1 MTDKTTA
8 VRTGVLTA
16 LQSNGGPGA
25 PVYDRVPD
33 NQPPPAVIIDTVE
46 NEGGMTKAGGPYA
59 YTVEIVTVLRT
70 RSKVAIETVMA
81 GVFNRL
87 ENATLSG
94 IVATGPRLES
104 ATLDSSGNDG
114 LTMVGRQFF
123 RLMVLED

>member
-16 LQSNGGPGA
+16 LQASGGPGA

-70 RSKVAIETVMA
+70 RSKVAIEAVMA

-87 ENATLSG
+87 ENVSLSG
-94 IVATGPRLES
+94 IVATRPRLES